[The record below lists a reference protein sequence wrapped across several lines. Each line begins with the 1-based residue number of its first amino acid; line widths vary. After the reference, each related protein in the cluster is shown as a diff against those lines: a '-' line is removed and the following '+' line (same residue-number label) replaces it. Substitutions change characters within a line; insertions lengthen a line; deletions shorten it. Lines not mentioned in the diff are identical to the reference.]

1 MSKHKVISGPNSR
14 PTLKYPWPIITSIL
28 FGLIVALTLIFMI
41 FGISPDIASYVQGNA
56 GISTQTDS
64 SGQVI
69 LYPEPGRDAQLAGV
83 ENFDILLRINGK
95 LVSKSSDIRTMLS
108 GKVGESITVDVRKS
122 DGGLQRYSIVLSSA
136 YQKALEEAG
145 LTANALA
152 ALYVALSL
160 LIGLGF
166 IALGAFLLWRHPSDP
181 VFILVAFTLVLLPN
195 SLNAVRVTVEGMS
208 QMHLEWLYSLVRVA
222 GLLLASSLLFI
233 FPNGQFVPRWTRG
246 LLIGV
251 AVWSVLYYVMVIDPY
266 ILPGA
271 SIVIAGY
278 IDYVWGVIFAL
289 GIVMQIFRYQRIST
303 ELEGQLTRWVGIAL
317 LIALVAAG
325 LVWLLRNYLPP
336 LIFNDGGWEWFN
348 LIAEIL
354 VAAGFLYFGVSLMQA
369 TRKAS
374 W

>member
-1 MSKHKVISGPNSR
+1 MSKRKVISGPNSR
-14 PTLKYPWPIITSIL
+14 PALKNPWHIITSIL
-28 FGLIVALTLIFMI
+28 FGLVVALTLIFMI
-41 FGISPDIASYVQGNA
+41 VGISPDIASYVQGNA
-56 GISTQTDS
+56 GISTQTNS

-83 ENFDILLRINGK
+83 ENFDTLIRINGK
-95 LVSKSSDIRTMLS
+95 LVSKSSDISAMLS

-122 DGGLQRYSIVLSSA
+122 DNRLQRYTIVLSSA

-152 ALYVALSL
+152 AIYVALSL

-166 IALGAFLLWRHPSDP
+166 IALGAFLLWQHPSDI
-181 VFILVAFTLVLLPN
+181 VFILVAFTLALLPN
-195 SLNAVRVTVEGMS
+195 SVNAVRVTVEGMS
-208 QMHLEWLYSLVRVA
+208 RMHLEWLYSLLRVA

-233 FPNGQFVPRWTRG
+233 FPNGQFVPRWTRW

-251 AVWSVLYYVMVIDPY
+251 AVWSALYYVILIDPY

-278 IDYVWGVIFAL
+278 IDYVWGVILAL
-289 GIVMQIFRYQRIST
+289 GVAVQIYRYQRIST
-303 ELEGQLTRWVGIAL
+303 EQEGQLVRRVGTTL
-317 LIALVAAG
+317 LIAVGAFG
-325 LVWLLRNYLPP
+325 LAWLLRNYMPP

-348 LIAEIL
+348 LVAELL

-369 TRKAS
+369 TRKAG
-374 W
+374 